1 MAKKQIIATIS
12 RVERI
17 IASTKVACGTFPG
30 ANRSRKF
37 KNRKKHASK
46 TACRG
51 KVNY

>member
-1 MAKKQIIATIS
+1 MAKQVIKTIS
-12 RVERI
+12 RIEAI
-17 IASTKVACGTFPG
+17 LAAAKAPCGTFPG

-37 KNRKKHASK
+37 KNRKKQANK